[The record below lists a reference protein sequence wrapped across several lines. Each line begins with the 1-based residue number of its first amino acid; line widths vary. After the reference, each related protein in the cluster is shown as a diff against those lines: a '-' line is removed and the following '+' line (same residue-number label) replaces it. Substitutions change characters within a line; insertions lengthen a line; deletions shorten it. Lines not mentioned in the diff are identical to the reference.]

1 MRIIVCENYEEVS
14 KKAAQI
20 IGSQMILKPN
30 SVLGLATGSTPIGM
44 YENLVSLNK
53 KGDID
58 FSEVR
63 TFNLDEYYKL
73 PKEND
78 QSYHYFMYKNLFD
91 HININPEN
99 IHIPNGMTDDVDA
112 ECERY
117 DELIKEAGG
126 VDIQVLGIGNNAH
139 IGFNE
144 PTINFEKGTHLVQLE
159 DSTIEANSRFFD
171 NIEDV
176 PKKAITMGVGSI
188 FKSRKIM
195 LIATGENKAEAIY
208 NTVYGKVVPE
218 VPASILQFH
227 SDIVLILDK
236 EAAKLLKEEDYKIAL
251 DAIRKVG
258 MEKSINRSFS
268 TLSGGEK
275 QRVILAR
282 ALTQEPQILILDEPT
297 NHLDIKYQIEILSLV
312 KSLDIC
318 VVAALH
324 DLALAAQ
331 FCNEIYLI
339 KNGELRACGKPKDI
353 ITTEMVKEIYEI
365 DCDIVYNERT
375 STIMISYYPLEYK

>member
-14 KKAAQI
+14 KKAAQMI
-20 IGSQMILKPN
+20 LSQVTLKPN

-44 YENLVSLNK
+44 YENLVKLNK
-53 KGDID
+53 NGDID

-73 PKEND
+73 PKESD

-99 IHIPNGMTDDVDA
+99 IHIPNGMTADVDA

-117 DELIKEAGG
+117 DKLIKEAGG

-144 PTINFEKGTHLVQLE
+144 PTINFEKGTHLVELE
-159 DSTIEANSRFFD
+159 ESTIEANSRFFD

-188 FKSRKIM
+188 FKSKKIM

-218 VPASILQFH
+218 VPASTLQFH

-236 EAAKLLKEEDYKIAL
+236 KAAKLLKKEDYKIA
-251 DAIRKVG
+251 
-258 MEKSINRSFS
+258 
-268 TLSGGEK
+268 
-275 QRVILAR
+275 
-282 ALTQEPQILILDEPT
+282 
-297 NHLDIKYQIEILSLV
+297 
-312 KSLDIC
+312 
-318 VVAALH
+318 
-324 DLALAAQ
+324 
-331 FCNEIYLI
+331 
-339 KNGELRACGKPKDI
+339 
-353 ITTEMVKEIYEI
+353 
-365 DCDIVYNERT
+365 
-375 STIMISYYPLEYK
+375 

>member
-1 MRIIVCENYEEVS
+1 MKVIIVENYEEAS
-14 KKAAQI
+14 QEAAKIFINQVKE
-20 IGSQMILKPN
+20 KPK
-30 SVLGLATGSTPIGM
+30 SILGLATGSTPVRM
-44 YENLVSLNK
+44 YELLREDHEKNHTSYKDVKSY
-53 KGDID
+53 
-58 FSEVR
+58 
-63 TFNLDEYYKL
+63 NLDEYFGL
-73 PKEND
+73 DASHP

-236 EAAKLLKEEDYKIAL
+236 EAAKLLKEEDYKIA
-251 DAIRKVG
+251 
-258 MEKSINRSFS
+258 
-268 TLSGGEK
+268 
-275 QRVILAR
+275 
-282 ALTQEPQILILDEPT
+282 
-297 NHLDIKYQIEILSLV
+297 
-312 KSLDIC
+312 
-318 VVAALH
+318 
-324 DLALAAQ
+324 
-331 FCNEIYLI
+331 
-339 KNGELRACGKPKDI
+339 
-353 ITTEMVKEIYEI
+353 
-365 DCDIVYNERT
+365 
-375 STIMISYYPLEYK
+375 

>member
-1 MRIIVCENYEEVS
+1 MRIIVCQNYEEVS
-14 KKAAQI
+14 KKAAQMI
-20 IGSQMILKPN
+20 LSQVTLKPN

-44 YENLVSLNK
+44 YENLVELNK

-73 PKEND
+73 PKNND
-78 QSYHYFMYKNLFD
+78 QSYHYFMHKNLFN
-91 HININPEN
+91 HINIKPSN
-99 IHIPNGMTDDVDA
+99 IHIPNGMTDDVNA

-117 DELIKEAGG
+117 DSLIKEAGG

-144 PTINFEKGTHLVQLE
+144 PTVNFEKGTHLVELE

-188 FKSRKIM
+188 FKSKKIM

-227 SDIVLILDK
+227 NDIVLILDK
-236 EAAKLLKEEDYKIAL
+236 DAAKLLKEEDYKIL
-251 DAIRKVG
+251 
-258 MEKSINRSFS
+258 
-268 TLSGGEK
+268 
-275 QRVILAR
+275 
-282 ALTQEPQILILDEPT
+282 
-297 NHLDIKYQIEILSLV
+297 
-312 KSLDIC
+312 
-318 VVAALH
+318 
-324 DLALAAQ
+324 
-331 FCNEIYLI
+331 
-339 KNGELRACGKPKDI
+339 
-353 ITTEMVKEIYEI
+353 
-365 DCDIVYNERT
+365 
-375 STIMISYYPLEYK
+375 

>member
-14 KKAAQI
+14 KKAAQMI
-20 IGSQMILKPN
+20 LSQVTLKPN

-44 YENLVSLNK
+44 YENLVKLNK

-63 TFNLDEYYKL
+63 TFNLDEYYNL
-73 PKEND
+73 PIDNN
-78 QSYHYFMYKNLFD
+78 QSYHYFMYKNLFE
-91 HININPEN
+91 HININPKN

-117 DELIKEAGG
+117 DELIKNAGG

-144 PTINFEKGTHLVQLE
+144 PTVNFEKGTHLVELD

-236 EAAKLLKEEDYKIAL
+236 DAAKLLNEKDYKIA
-251 DAIRKVG
+251 
-258 MEKSINRSFS
+258 
-268 TLSGGEK
+268 
-275 QRVILAR
+275 
-282 ALTQEPQILILDEPT
+282 
-297 NHLDIKYQIEILSLV
+297 
-312 KSLDIC
+312 
-318 VVAALH
+318 
-324 DLALAAQ
+324 
-331 FCNEIYLI
+331 
-339 KNGELRACGKPKDI
+339 
-353 ITTEMVKEIYEI
+353 
-365 DCDIVYNERT
+365 
-375 STIMISYYPLEYK
+375 

>member
-14 KKAAQI
+14 KKAAQMI
-20 IGSQMILKPN
+20 LSQVTLKPN

-44 YENLVSLNK
+44 DENLVKLNK
-53 KGDID
+53 NGDID

-73 PKEND
+73 PKESD

-99 IHIPNGMTDDVDA
+99 IHIPNGMTADVDA

-117 DELIKEAGG
+117 DKLIKEAGG

-144 PTINFEKGTHLVQLE
+144 PTINFEKGTHLVELE
-159 DSTIEANSRFFD
+159 ESTIEANSRFFD

-188 FKSRKIM
+188 FKSKKIM

-236 EAAKLLKEEDYKIAL
+236 KAAKLLKKEDYKIA
-251 DAIRKVG
+251 
-258 MEKSINRSFS
+258 
-268 TLSGGEK
+268 
-275 QRVILAR
+275 
-282 ALTQEPQILILDEPT
+282 
-297 NHLDIKYQIEILSLV
+297 
-312 KSLDIC
+312 
-318 VVAALH
+318 
-324 DLALAAQ
+324 
-331 FCNEIYLI
+331 
-339 KNGELRACGKPKDI
+339 
-353 ITTEMVKEIYEI
+353 
-365 DCDIVYNERT
+365 
-375 STIMISYYPLEYK
+375 

>member
-14 KKAAQI
+14 KKAAQMI
-20 IGSQMILKPN
+20 LSQVTLKPN

-44 YENLVSLNK
+44 YENLVDLNK

-63 TFNLDEYYKL
+63 TFNLDEYYNL
-73 PKEND
+73 PKENN
-78 QSYHYFMYKNLFD
+78 QSYHYFMYQNLFN
-91 HININPEN
+91 HININSEN
-99 IHIPNGMTDDVDA
+99 IHIPNGMTNDVNA

-117 DELIKEAGG
+117 DELIKESGG
-126 VDIQVLGIGNNAH
+126 IDIQVLGIGNNAH

-144 PTINFEKGTHLVQLE
+144 PTINFEKGTHLVELD

-236 EAAKLLKEEDYKIAL
+236 DAAKLLKEEDYKIA
-251 DAIRKVG
+251 
-258 MEKSINRSFS
+258 
-268 TLSGGEK
+268 
-275 QRVILAR
+275 
-282 ALTQEPQILILDEPT
+282 
-297 NHLDIKYQIEILSLV
+297 
-312 KSLDIC
+312 
-318 VVAALH
+318 
-324 DLALAAQ
+324 
-331 FCNEIYLI
+331 
-339 KNGELRACGKPKDI
+339 
-353 ITTEMVKEIYEI
+353 
-365 DCDIVYNERT
+365 
-375 STIMISYYPLEYK
+375 

>member
-14 KKAAQI
+14 KKAAQMI
-20 IGSQMILKPN
+20 LSQVTLKPN

-144 PTINFEKGTHLVQLE
+144 PTIN
-159 DSTIEANSRFFD
+159 SRFFD

-236 EAAKLLKEEDYKIAL
+236 EAAKLLKEEDYKIA
-251 DAIRKVG
+251 
-258 MEKSINRSFS
+258 
-268 TLSGGEK
+268 
-275 QRVILAR
+275 
-282 ALTQEPQILILDEPT
+282 
-297 NHLDIKYQIEILSLV
+297 
-312 KSLDIC
+312 
-318 VVAALH
+318 
-324 DLALAAQ
+324 
-331 FCNEIYLI
+331 
-339 KNGELRACGKPKDI
+339 
-353 ITTEMVKEIYEI
+353 
-365 DCDIVYNERT
+365 
-375 STIMISYYPLEYK
+375 

>member
-14 KKAAQI
+14 KKAAQMI
-20 IGSQMILKPN
+20 LSQVTLKPN

-159 DSTIEANSRFFD
+159 DSTIEANSRFFAS
-171 NIEDV
+171 EEEV
-176 PKKAITMGVGSI
+176 PKKAVSMGIGTI
-188 FKSRKIM
+188 LKSKKIV
-195 LIATGENKAEAIY
+195 LLASGEGKAEAIAK
-208 NTVYGKVVPE
+208 TVYGDIDPM
-218 VPASILQFH
+218 VPASALQLH
-227 SDIVLILDK
+227 ND
-236 EAAKLLKEEDYKIAL
+236 
-251 DAIRKVG
+251 
-258 MEKSINRSFS
+258 
-268 TLSGGEK
+268 
-275 QRVILAR
+275 VI
-282 ALTQEPQILILDEPT
+282 IILDEAAASQLKPEDYT
-297 NHLDIKYQIEILSLV
+297 IV
-312 KSLDIC
+312 K
-318 VVAALH
+318 
-324 DLALAAQ
+324 
-331 FCNEIYLI
+331 
-339 KNGELRACGKPKDI
+339 
-353 ITTEMVKEIYEI
+353 
-365 DCDIVYNERT
+365 
-375 STIMISYYPLEYK
+375 